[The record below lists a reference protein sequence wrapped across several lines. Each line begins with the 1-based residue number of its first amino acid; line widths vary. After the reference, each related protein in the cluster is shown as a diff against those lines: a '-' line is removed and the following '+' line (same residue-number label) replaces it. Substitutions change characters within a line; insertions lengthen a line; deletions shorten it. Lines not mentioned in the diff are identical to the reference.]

1 MFRKC
6 LFSAALKHT
15 SQQLIKSLQ
24 QLEDRREDFELVETI
39 ALELVAVGV
48 DASAAFHPP
57 ATPFLRVNGWGVAG
71 VEDRLKGVGAQL
83 GLSVAQNG
91 SEGWLLVAA
100 GAGGPKLAIEV
111 AAS

>member
-57 ATPFLRVNGWGVAG
+57 ATPFLRVNGWGVAD
-71 VEDRLKGVGAQL
+71 VETRLKSVASTL
-83 GLSVAQNG
+83 GLAVARNG
-91 SEGWLLVAA
+91 TEGWLLVAT

>member
-24 QLEDRREDFELVETI
+24 QLEERREDFELVETV
-39 ALELVAVGV
+39 AGELVALGV
-48 DASAAFHPP
+48 EASAAFHPP

-71 VEDRLKGVGAQL
+71 VEERLKAVGAQL
-83 GLSVAQNG
+83 GLSVAGNG
-91 SEGWLLVAA
+91 NEGWLLLPSGNA
-100 GAGGPKLAIEV
+100 GPKVAIEV